1 MRSPA
6 AIHLDSSNRMRSFI
20 RNGLALRCVVAML
33 MSVAVWASPV
43 VPSFERFHQSAPSAE
58 GGALLYSELGCASCH
73 GNHTPAPPRQGPNLA
88 SVSDRARPEWIVDF
102 LKSPNTTRLGSNMP
116 SLLHR
121 LSGNP
126 DETATD
132 LAHYLTS
139 LGQNSASGASGK
151 PKPKPKS
158 ALHANAERGGDLFRN
173 RGCAACHPTSDAPA
187 TTAFLSRLPNLPK
200 KYSLTSLAALLES
213 PPTHRPDARMPAIP
227 LTPQD
232 AFDIAAHLLDFRTSD
247 PRQAKAITPLSLDPA
262 RVQRGASHFKQL
274 QCNACHT
281 PSSTPEASAIPIRNP
296 AQGCLSAK
304 PNSAPNFH
312 LNELQRNALLT
323 YLNHPEQAL
332 PTPEAR
338 WRHTTQALN
347 CTACHAVDQT
357 GGPAPE
363 TTTYFTGDEAIGDTG
378 RIPPPLT
385 RVGAKLLPTWMQG
398 VLEGS
403 NRKRPYLHTRMPVYS
418 AIAKRLTL
426 LAGESAHSA
435 PQPLPSDPAT
445 REAGRTL
452 LGSHGGMNCITCHR
466 WNDRPSLGIQA
477 IDLHDTGKRLQN
489 AWLRDYLRNPA
500 AYRPNTLMPALW
512 PAEKSAIPL
521 LNGSSTA
528 QITAVLAFLQ
538 KPEGEPPGLPT
549 TDSSAFEIAPKDRP
563 VIQRTFLEGVG
574 PHAILVGF
582 PAGFHLAFDG
592 LSGTPALL
600 WKGRFFD
607 AYSTWFSR
615 QAPFESPLSKEVAQ
629 WPKNSEAGDPPAKS
643 FQGYRTDKSGNPT
656 FLVLRNG
663 TSLEET
669 FRADSRGIHRI
680 IRAVNGPL
688 PASFT
693 HPEKLTPV
701 DVRDVPADT
710 RHFHYLW
717 TP

>member
-1 MRSPA
+1 
-6 AIHLDSSNRMRSFI
+6 
-20 RNGLALRCVVAML
+20 
-33 MSVAVWASPV
+33 
-43 VPSFERFHQSAPSAE
+43 
-58 GGALLYSELGCASCH
+58 
-73 GNHTPAPPRQGPNLA
+73 
-88 SVSDRARPEWIVDF
+88 
-102 LKSPNTTRLGSNMP
+102 MP

-121 LSGNP
+121 VLGNP

-139 LGQNSASGASGK
+139 LSQHSTSSTSGK
-151 PKPKPKS
+151 PKAKPKS
-158 ALHANAERGGDLFRN
+158 ALHANAERGDDLFRN
-173 RGCAACHPTSDAPA
+173 RGCAACHPTSDVNVAP
-187 TTAFLSRLPNLPK
+187 AFLSRLANLTK
-200 KYSLTSLAALLES
+200 KYSLPSLAAFLES
-213 PPTHRPDARMPAIP
+213 PTTHRPDARMPAIP

-247 PRQAKAITPLSLDPA
+247 PRQAKPIAPLSPHPE
-262 RVQRGASHFKQL
+262 RVQRGAAHFEQL
-274 QCNACHT
+274 QCNACHN
-281 PSSTPEASAIPIRNP
+281 ASPKPWGPTIPIRNT
-296 AQGCLSAK
+296 ARGCLALK
-304 PNSAPNFH
+304 PSNAPRF
-312 LNELQRNALLT
+312 ELTNIQRKALAA
-323 YLNHPEQAL
+323 YLLHPDQAL
-332 PTPEAR
+332 PTAEAR

-385 RVGAKLLPTWMQG
+385 RIGAKLQPTWMQG

-403 NRKRPYLHTRMPVYS
+403 NRKRPYIHTRMPSYS
-418 AIAKRLTL
+418 GMAKHLTQ
-426 LAGESAHSA
+426 LASESAHSENH
-435 PQPLPSDPAT
+435 PVPDDLET
-445 REAGRTL
+445 REVGRIL

-477 IDLHDTGKRLQN
+477 LDLHDSGKRLQ
-489 AWLRDYLRNPA
+489 ASWLHDYLRNPA
-500 AYRPNTLMPALW
+500 TYRANTLMPALW

-521 LNGSSTA
+521 LNGSSSA
-528 QITAVLAFLQ
+528 QINAVLAFLQ
-538 KPEGEPPGLPT
+538 KPEGEPLGLPS
-549 TDSSAFEIAPKDRP
+549 TDSSAFEIVPKERP
-563 VIQRTFLEGVG
+563 VIQRAFLEGVG

-582 PAGFHLAFDG
+582 PSGFHLAFDG

-615 QAPFESPLSKEVAQ
+615 QAPFESPLSKQVVQ
-629 WPKNSEAGDPPAKS
+629 WPKNTGTGDSHAKS

-656 FLVLRNG
+656 FLVLRDG

-669 FRADSRGIHRI
+669 FTADSKGIHRV

-693 HPEKLTPV
+693 HPETLTPV